1 MSISIF
7 TVTHV
12 PFTAPS
18 DPIYIPLQVGRALHE
33 DYGYLGDNTGDN
45 ISDKNPYYSELTGL
59 YWIWKNYT
67 DADYLG
73 LCHYRRYF
81 LNQNGTRMSESD
93 YMDIL
98 SEHDVIIAK
107 PGSGAYDYRTIYAR
121 AHDIRNLELTGEIIQ
136 ELCPDYYETFQS
148 VCAGHLCYVGNL
160 FVAPTVLFRAY
171 CEWLFSIFPD
181 RKSVV

>member
-81 LNQNGTRMSESD
+81 LNQNGARMIESD

-98 SEHDVIIAK
+98 SGHDVIIAK

-148 VCAGHLCYVGNL
+148 VCAGHFCYVGIVSRIL
-160 FVAPTVLFRAY
+160 
-171 CEWLFSIFPD
+171 
-181 RKSVV
+181 